1 MADAYT
7 ANGAHANGRYANG
20 EAASAMKNGARRRG
34 PATNF
39 AGTSR
44 REAEPFDALLWRLQA
59 RQSAAAF
66 GSSTLGLIGCGERVG
81 VTTLAANLAVRASE
95 LGMGPVLLVETE
107 TARPKLRK
115 TWRLPAGPGLAEL
128 LSGEAGYADCVQP
141 GPANDLEVICATG
154 RPGGA
159 IGWDAGVVDALLAE
173 ACADH
178 RLVLFDL
185 AAAEKLGGA
194 GALARRLD
202 QVLLVIRAESTR
214 GDDAERIADG
224 LREDGVPITGA
235 VLNRERRYVPRW
247 LSRWM

>member
-7 ANGAHANGRYANG
+7 ADSTHANGHYVNG
-20 EAASAMKNGARRRG
+20 EAASAMENDARRPG
-34 PATNF
+34 QAM
-39 AGTSR
+39 GLGGSSR

-59 RQSAAAF
+59 RQSATAF
-66 GSSTLGLIGCGERVG
+66 TASTLGLVGCGERVG

-95 LGMGPVLLVETE
+95 LGLGPVLLVESE

-115 TWRLPAGPGLAEL
+115 AWRLPAGPGLAEL
-128 LSGEAGYADCVQP
+128 LSGEAGYADCVQA
-141 GPANDLEVICATG
+141 GPAADLEVICATG
-154 RPGGA
+154 RRGGP
-159 IGWDAGVVDALLAE
+159 IGWDAGAVDALLAE

-185 AAAEKLGGA
+185 AAAGKLGGA

-202 QVLLVIRAESTR
+202 QVLLVVGAESTR
-214 GDDAERIADG
+214 SDDAARIADR

-247 LSRWM
+247 LSRWI